1 MRIIKSRN
9 NDKFYIVWH
18 LEEHNAVHFC
28 PDGSLDTNLNVDEEN
43 IKLYKK
49 GKI

>member
-1 MRIIKSRN
+1 MGKSWQT
-9 NDKFYIVWH
+9 DF
-18 LEEHNAVHFC
+18 HNVVHFY

-49 GKI
+49 GKYEQRV